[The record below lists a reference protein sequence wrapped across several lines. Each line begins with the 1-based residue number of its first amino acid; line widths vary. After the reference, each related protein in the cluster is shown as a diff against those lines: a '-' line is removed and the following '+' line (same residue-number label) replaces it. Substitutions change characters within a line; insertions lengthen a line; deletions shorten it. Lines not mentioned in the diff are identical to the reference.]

1 MKLKASTSR
10 KLRYGG
16 VTAVFTAAIIA
27 AVIICNVI
35 FSALSQKF
43 LWYTDLTP
51 EKLFTVSDDFYSL
64 MRDGDPDFEE
74 SSSPIEK
81 VNEIRAEKL
90 AADSSFQNSDLMIR
104 IIFCDDRDAW
114 DRDNSTAQYVYYTA
128 RQIEEEFPDHVEL
141 EFVNIIHNPTRLAKY
156 GADSV
161 GDVIVEF
168 GTEYRIFDVDDFFLT
183 TEGET
188 LPWAYNGEKTFASAI
203 MAVTRAESPV
213 VCLTVDHG
221 ETLPEN
227 STQFF
232 RTLESAGFTIQPL
245 ELKTQEIPQNCRL
258 IIVFNPVQ
266 DFLDKDDAFAQVDE
280 IDKLETYLDQ
290 GNSMMVFM
298 SPDSLGTKRLHNF
311 EDYLEEW
318 GICFD
323 RKVETRLT
331 ASNQTETLYHAS
343 KVIDYSQ
350 SLLSTG
356 GLAVEAEYVTTGF
369 GGSVTQAMR
378 EDEGAPM
385 MVFPNAMSISYS
397 ELFPRVPYQAE
408 DSSDALYY
416 YGESV
421 NPAVKRQIYDV
432 FVTSENAIS
441 QANGESI
448 AKATEINPLK
458 LMTVSKED
466 REITENQDTGSYINK
481 TSYVFACGSTDFAHE
496 SLLQQQAYGNNTF
509 LEYALRIIGQE
520 PVPVGL
526 DLNVLYDDTIDTI
539 TSAEATRFTVILT
552 VIPATL
558 AIACG
563 VVVIVRRKYR

>member
-27 AVIICNVI
+27 VVMICNVI

-51 EKLFTVSDDFYSL
+51 DHLFTVSDNFYDL
-64 MRDGDPDFEE
+64 MREGDPDFEE
-74 SSSPIEK
+74 STSPIEK
-81 VNEIRAEKL
+81 VNEIREEKK
-90 AADSSFQNSDLMIR
+90 AADASFLDSDLMIN

-128 RQIEEEFPDHVEL
+128 RQIEEEFPDHVQV
-141 EFVNIIHNPTRLAKY
+141 EFVNIIHNPTKLSKY
-156 GADSV
+156 GANSN
-161 GDVIVEF
+161 GNVIIEF
-168 GTEYRIFDVDDFFLT
+168 GTEFRLLSVEDFFAT
-183 TEGET
+183 NQGET
-188 LPWAYNGEKTFASAI
+188 LPWAYNGEKIFASAI

-227 STQFF
+227 STQFL
-232 RTLESAGFTIQPL
+232 RTLEAAGFTIQPL
-245 ELKTQEIPQNCRL
+245 NLKTEEIPQNCRL
-258 IIVFNPVQ
+258 MIVFNPVQ
-266 DFLDKDDAFAQVDE
+266 DFLDKDDAFAEVDE
-280 IDKLETYLDQ
+280 IDKLETYLDG

-318 GICFD
+318 GISFD
-323 RKVETRLT
+323 RKEETRLT
-331 ASNQTETLYHAS
+331 VSNQMETIYHPS
-343 KVIDYSQ
+343 KVIDHSQ
-350 SLLSTG
+350 SLTSD
-356 GLAVEAEYVTTGF
+356 GLAVKAEYVTDGF
-369 GGSVTQAMR
+369 GGSVTSSLR
-378 EDEGAPM
+378 EDGSPM
-385 MVFPNAMSISYS
+385 MLFPNAMSISYS
-397 ELFPRVPYQAE
+397 DLFPRVPYQAE

-416 YGESV
+416 YGRSI
-421 NPAVKRQIYDV
+421 NPAVNRQIYDV

-458 LMTVSKED
+458 LMTVTKED
-466 REITENQDTGSYINK
+466 RNITENQDTGSSINK
-481 TSYVFACGSTDFAHE
+481 TSYVFACGTTDFVNE
-496 SLLQQQAYGNNTF
+496 SILQQQAYGNNAF

-539 TSAEATRFTVILT
+539 TTAEATRYTVILT
-552 VIPATL
+552 VIPAVL

-563 VVVIVRRKYR
+563 VMVIVRRKYR